1 MQTPPKEALIVGIV
15 AAPIVL
21 LLASILL
28 AEKVW
33 EKFRSG

>member
-1 MQTPPKEALIVGIV
+1 MQTPPKEALIVGII

-21 LLASILL
+21 LLTGILL

-33 EKFRSG
+33 ERIVRD